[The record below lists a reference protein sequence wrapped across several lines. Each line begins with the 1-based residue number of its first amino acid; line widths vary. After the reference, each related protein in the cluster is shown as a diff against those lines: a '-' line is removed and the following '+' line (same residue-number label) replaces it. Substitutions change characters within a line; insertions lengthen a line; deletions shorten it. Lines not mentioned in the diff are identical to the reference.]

1 LIRLLLLLAVV
12 IVVSLWWA
20 RLSARR
26 SRDRLALVRATFL
39 AGPGRPPER
48 SPDLKD
54 VALRG
59 ATVALRVP
67 RDWAEEYPD
76 EDHASFRD
84 PGSPGRVLRVAC
96 EDIAPEGRGAR
107 AVLQE
112 RAGATATSL
121 QDLVG
126 GHVLLKCADSVRE
139 GGEDRVALRWLIA
152 APGPRHTRLA
162 TFTLTVPE
170 RAGLDPLTGDV
181 VALLEREIRAAR
193 VDGDVG
199 L

>member
-1 LIRLLLLLAVV
+1 MIRLLLLPAVV
-12 IVVSLWWA
+12 IVASLWWA
-20 RLSARR
+20 RLSAGRR
-26 SRDRLALVRATFL
+26 RDRLALVRATFL
-39 AGPGRPPER
+39 ASPSRPPER

-59 ATVALRVP
+59 ATVALRIP
-67 RDWAEEYPD
+67 RHWAEEYPD

-96 EDIAPEGRGAR
+96 EEVAPGGRSTR

-112 RAGATATSL
+112 RAGATASSL
-121 QDLVG
+121 QDLAG

-139 GGEDRVALRWLIA
+139 GGEDKVALRWLVA
-152 APGPRHTRLA
+152 APGPARTRLA

-170 RAGLDPLTGDV
+170 GNGLDPLTGDV

-193 VDGDVG
+193 VERGAG
-199 L
+199 A